1 MMIQTGANIMTVT
14 GVNNYSNANNA
25 YVAYP
30 VQKHNSQENKNQVDQ
45 KDYIKELQEKIRK

>member
-1 MMIQTGANIMTVT
+1 MTVT